1 MATKR
6 LLSAP
11 PAPSCPASTSPSS
24 DSTLVGASPPVP
36 RSRTS
41 PINPEL
47 FDRAEKLAR
56 MTNELRLHKLISQI
70 NNLISDVTQL
80 KVKTKDNEAF
90 CRQHGGRLDKVCL
103 ATEAARALAESC
115 MQLRDGDKLEVK
127 DYVRDVVQVKV
138 DMCNMKSVVEELV
151 EKMGMLPTL
160 AEANAVLAAVRTQ
173 REACESASASIKGC
187 ARTNSV
193 RSRIEETIRSTRRWH
208 MDHKTTK
215 LSDADFIAKYLKK
228 QSRRDPGMTVYLQ
241 KAIWK
246 RVEAKA
252 RDSPDVPPRRP
263 QSLAEFCKYVTWED
277 VKRAVEDVLV
287 RRVHGEGA
295 ESLSQMQMDSR

>member
-138 DMCNMKSVVEELV
+138 DMCNMKSVVEELA

-173 REACESASASIKGC
+173 REACESASASIKGESE
-187 ARTNSV
+187 RKGDKPE
-193 RSRIEETIRSTRRWH
+193 R
-208 MDHKTTK
+208 
-215 LSDADFIAKYLKK
+215 
-228 QSRRDPGMTVYLQ
+228 
-241 KAIWK
+241 
-246 RVEAKA
+246 KA
-252 RDSPDVPPRRP
+252 RRKTSGIRM
-263 QSLAEFCKYVTWED
+263 SGKL
-277 VKRAVEDVLV
+277 
-287 RRVHGEGA
+287 
-295 ESLSQMQMDSR
+295 